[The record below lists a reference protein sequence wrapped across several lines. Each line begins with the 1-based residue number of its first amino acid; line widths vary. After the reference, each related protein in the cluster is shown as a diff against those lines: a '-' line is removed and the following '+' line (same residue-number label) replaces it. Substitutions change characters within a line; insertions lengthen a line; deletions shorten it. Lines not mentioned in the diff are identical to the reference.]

1 MVCLVVSSLGVEGSV
16 GSTGVGCLRNFEDMA
31 KAKSSGWLLRVVFLI
46 VLGGAGWGVW
56 KWRGGAGAGEPVTF
70 RTNSVARGDIIQLV
84 KANGAIVPVKNVTVG
99 SQVSGIIKG
108 LNADFNSRVKEGD
121 LIAEIDPSTF
131 EQNVGQ
137 AEAELANSRA
147 GLELA
152 QVNFK
157 RAKDLR
163 DANLI
168 PVSEY
173 DKALAD
179 MHQSEAGFKIREAAL
194 KKANVD
200 LGRTKIF
207 APISGLVIIRAVE
220 VGQTVA
226 ASMNAPTLFQIAQDL
241 TKMRI
246 EASVSEADVGGVEE
260 GQSVTFLVDA
270 FQGRTFKGKVQ
281 QVRFAPTTNQN
292 VVTYT
297 TIVEVNN
304 PDLKLRPGMTAD
316 ASIITSEKTGVLKIP
331 NAALRYRPPETS
343 QVKDTNAPAPATGGT
358 NQMAGSRR
366 SNGGEGGGPDREE
379 MRKRFESMTPE
390 QREAMRARFGGGGGG
405 GGGGGRPGGRSQEA
419 PAEGPVTRT
428 VYIVAD
434 PSAPAGRQLAK
445 AVTIKTGI
453 TDGSSTEVLEGLN
466 EGDTVI
472 TGAVPPAGSVAAT
485 TAARGTTSPM
495 GGPFGGGGMRPR

>member
-1 MVCLVVSSLGVEGSV
+1 
-16 GSTGVGCLRNFEDMA
+16 MA
-31 KAKSSGWLLRVVFLI
+31 NAKSSGWLLRVVFLI

-56 KWRGGAGAGEPVTF
+56 TWRKSSGTGESITF
-70 RTNSVARGDIIQLV
+70 RTNSVVRGDIIQLV

-99 SQVSGIIKG
+99 SQVSGIIKD
-108 LNADFNSRVKEGD
+108 LKADFNSRVTEGD
-121 LIAEIDPSTF
+121 LIAQIDPSTF

-137 AEAELANSRA
+137 AEAEVANSRA

-157 RAKDLR
+157 RANDLR
-163 DANLI
+163 EAKLI
-168 PVSEY
+168 PISEY

-179 MHQSEAGFKIREAAL
+179 MHQAEAGFKIKEASL

-200 LGRTKIF
+200 LDRTKIY

-246 EASVSEADVGGVEE
+246 EAAVSEADVGGVEE

-270 FQGRTFKGKVQ
+270 FQGRTFRGKVQ

-331 NAALRYRPPETS
+331 NAALRYRPPETA
-343 QVKDTNAPAPATGGT
+343 QLKDTNAPAATQT
-358 NQMAGSRR
+358 NQMASSKGPTAA
-366 SNGGEGGGPDREE
+366 GGGGGASNREE

-390 QREAMRARFGGGGGG
+390 ERESMRARFGGG
-405 GGGGGRPGGRSQEA
+405 RPGGRGQEA
-419 PAEGPVTRT
+419 PADGPVTRT
-428 VYIVAD
+428 IYILAD

-453 TDGSSTEVLEGLN
+453 TDGSSTEVLEGLQ

-472 TGAVPPAGSVAAT
+472 IGAVPVAGSAASAT
-485 TAARGTTSPM
+485 TARGTTSPM
-495 GGPFGGGGMRPR
+495 GSPFGGGGMRPR